1 MSAIGLGFWQ
11 AGSRLWSSSMTIGD
25 LVRALEVALET
36 GLSLLDTAE
45 VYGLGRSE
53 EMLGEALRAVGR
65 EGFVVASKVAGFRVG
80 ERDVVRAVE
89 AINKRLGSVV
99 DVIQLHWP
107 PPVWSDFCE
116 PVRGLE
122 RAVAEGLA
130 HYYGL
135 SNFDAEEVE
144 RALECSKRIEPV
156 SDQVQY
162 SLAFRAPE
170 ARLKPLLDS
179 RGLSLIAWSPLAKG
193 ALAGAKPTSLAQR
206 LDPVFGEA
214 SRDEKLQ
221 RALESAASR
230 LGATKAQVALAWLVA
245 KGSIPIPGFRRSE
258 RVREIAGAALLD
270 LSESVVRELDEASR
284 RYLERWG
291 SRVWSSRATRLAPAL
306 LQRVAIALLGGI

>member
-1 MSAIGLGFWQ
+1 
-11 AGSRLWSSSMTIGD
+11 MTIGD